1 MKALIQRV
9 NFSNLKINSKEYSSI
24 KKGMLVL
31 IGIEEGDNLKDL
43 EYIKKKIVNLRIFED
58 ENEKMNL
65 SVKDINGEIMLV
77 SQFTLCA
84 DCRNGNRPSFIKAEH
99 PNKAIILYE
108 KMINEIEK
116 ENIIVK
122 KGVFGEHMMI
132 NLENDGPVTIMLE
145 SKK

>member
-122 KGVFGEHMMI
+122 KGIFGEHMMI